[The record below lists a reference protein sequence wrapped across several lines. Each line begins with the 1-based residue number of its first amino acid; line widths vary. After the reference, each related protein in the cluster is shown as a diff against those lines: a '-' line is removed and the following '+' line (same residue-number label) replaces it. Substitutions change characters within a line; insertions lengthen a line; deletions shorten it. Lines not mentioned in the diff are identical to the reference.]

1 MAATTLNGPGE
12 VRGALGRHLGH
23 SDWLTITPTQID
35 RFAEATSLD
44 GRSNDADADADADAR
59 ASSVTT
65 VPDLFVLSLSN
76 LFLPQ
81 IVEVQGF
88 ALGVNYGTGS
98 IRFPAAAATGSR
110 IRGGA
115 ELIEVKPVAGGLQTT
130 IRITIEI
137 EDGDEPAAVIDSLSR
152 WLD

>member
-44 GRSNDADADADADAR
+44 GRSNDADADAR

-88 ALGVNYGTGS
+88 AMGVNYGTGS

-115 ELIEVKPVAGGLQTT
+115 ELIEVVPVAGGLQTT

-137 EDGDEPAAVIDSLSR
+137 EDRDEPAAVIDSLSR

>member
-1 MAATTLNGPGE
+1 MAATTLDGPDG

-23 SDWLTITPTQID
+23 SDWLTITHMHID

-44 GRSNDADADADADAR
+44 GRSNADADSGGDVA
-59 ASSVTT
+59 T
-65 VPDLFVLSLSN
+65 VPVFFVLSLSN

-88 ALGVNYGTGS
+88 AMGVNYGTGS
-98 IRFPAAAATGSR
+98 IRFPASVATGGR

-115 ELIEVKPVAGGLQTT
+115 ELIEVMPVPGGLQTT

>member
-44 GRSNDADADADADAR
+44 GRSNDADADAR
-59 ASSVTT
+59 ASRVTT

-88 ALGVNYGTGS
+88 AMGVNYGTGS

-115 ELIEVKPVAGGLQTT
+115 ELIEVLPVAGGLQTT

>member
-1 MAATTLNGPGE
+1 MAATTLHGPDG
-12 VRGALGRHLGH
+12 VRDALGRHLGH
-23 SDWLTITPTQID
+23 SDWLTITQRHID

-44 GRSNDADADADADAR
+44 GRSGAGAGAAA
-59 ASSVTT
+59 T
-65 VPDLFVLSLSN
+65 VPGLFVLSLSN

-88 ALGVNYGTGS
+88 AMGVNYGTGS
-98 IRFPAAAATGSR
+98 IRFPSAAATGSR
-110 IRGGA
+110 VRGSA
-115 ELIEVKPVAGGLQTT
+115 ELVEVTPVDGGLQTM

-137 EDGDEPAAVIDSLSR
+137 EGGGEPAAVIDSLSR

>member
-1 MAATTLNGPGE
+1 M
-12 VRGALGRHLGH
+12 GAP
-23 SDWLTITPTQID
+23 TPTPTPTPTQPTPA
-35 RFAEATSLD
+35 RPGAGAAATI
-44 GRSNDADADADADAR
+44 
-59 ASSVTT
+59 
-65 VPDLFVLSLSN
+65 PDLFVLSLSN

-88 ALGVNYGTGS
+88 AMGVNYGTGS
-98 IRFPAAAATGSR
+98 IRFPAPAATGRR

-115 ELIEVKPVAGGLQTT
+115 ELIEVTPVPGGLQTM

-137 EDGDEPAAVIDSLSR
+137 EGGGEPAAVIDSLSR

>member
-1 MAATTLNGPGE
+1 MAATTLHGPDG
-12 VRGALGRHLGH
+12 VRDALGRHLGY
-23 SDWLTITPTQID
+23 SDWLTITQVHID

-44 GRSNDADADADADAR
+44 GRSDAGAGTGAAA
-59 ASSVTT
+59 TI
-65 VPDLFVLSLSN
+65 PNFFVLSLSN

-88 ALGVNYGTGS
+88 AMGVNYGTGS
-98 IRFPAAAATGSR
+98 IRFPAPAATGSR

-115 ELIEVKPVAGGLQTT
+115 ELIEVTPVPGGLQTT

-137 EDGDEPAAVIDSLSR
+137 EDGDEPAAVIASLSR

>member
-44 GRSNDADADADADAR
+44 GRSNDADADADAR

-65 VPDLFVLSLSN
+65 VPDLFVVSLSN

-88 ALGVNYGTGS
+88 AMGVNYGTGS
-98 IRFPAAAATGSR
+98 IRFPAAAAMGSR

-115 ELIEVKPVAGGLQTT
+115 ELIEVMPVAGGLQTK

>member
-1 MAATTLNGPGE
+1 MA
-12 VRGALGRHLGH
+12 GAG
-23 SDWLTITPTQID
+23 
-35 RFAEATSLD
+35 AA
-44 GRSNDADADADADAR
+44 A
-59 ASSVTT
+59 T

-88 ALGVNYGTGS
+88 AMGVNYGTGS
-98 IRFPAAAATGSR
+98 IRFPAPAAAGSR

-115 ELIEVKPVAGGLQTT
+115 ELIEVTPVPGGLQTT

-137 EDGDEPAAVIDSLSR
+137 EGGGEPAAVIDSLSR